1 LAALFKRKD
10 GQEHNPQEI
19 HAQLAGGQ
27 SFDFSMSTR
36 RKQLA
41 RKPRGA
47 SRASEREDSQPPLHP
62 ILQMQQKAGNRAVV
76 NLLNESAPQ
85 IQRAPLN
92 GEAQPTNTPA
102 VATGGLIVADDAPTA
117 APGQMRKSEF
127 LAQLRSTVC
136 TTADEALKEA
146 GETTEGCPYIEQWLA
161 YYTDQEPAH
170 IERALRKYAP
180 EAATATTAHDYIPAV
195 SNRVR
200 LAVQNW
206 ARTGEVTGVPEE
218 LAGMLPGAG
227 LGAVL
232 GGAVSA
238 IGSAIGSVFSG
249 IGRALFKRKNG
260 EERPDPQA
268 IQAQLDEGRPLDGNV
283 SSRMGAAFGM
293 DFSDVRVHTDAE
305 ATGLSERLNARAFT
319 IGSDIAFG
327 AGEYQ
332 PGTLVGDALI
342 AHELAHVA
350 QQGSS
355 SEAAPLHKD
364 DDSVS
369 TSLEEDADS
378 AAVQA
383 VMSSRG
389 EALGRNSMPRLKS
402 QLRLQSCKKYK
413 TNKGTEIVT
422 RYTGHEQQVLTPTGT
437 IETRNAPNKTE
448 AEADAQLSA
457 LGLLGKVTKLAPPT
471 NDYDCHGYTFLDGD
485 RWIDDD
491 QVPTILAEN
500 GYSETSTPVVGDIVV
515 YWNGGQPKHSGKITE
530 VKGGTVTKITSK
542 WGLLGLYSHAPN
554 DVPATYGSWKAYHT
568 TRAGGHRLHY
578 ER

>member
-1 LAALFKRKD
+1 
-10 GQEHNPQEI
+10 
-19 HAQLAGGQ
+19 
-27 SFDFSMSTR
+27 MSTR

-47 SRASEREDSQPPLHP
+47 SRTSEREDSQPRLHP

-76 NLLNESAPQ
+76 QLLNESPTQ
-85 IQRAPLN
+85 IQRAPLD
-92 GEAQPTNTPA
+92 GQAEPA
-102 VATGGLIVADDAPTA
+102 PAPAATGALIVADDAATVG
-117 APGQMRKSEF
+117 PGQMRKSEF

-146 GETTEGCPYIEQWLA
+146 GESTEGCPYIEQWLA

-180 EAATATTAHDYIPAV
+180 EAATATSASDYIPAV

-200 LAVQNW
+200 RAVENW
-206 ARTGEVTGVPEE
+206 ASTGEVTGVPEE

-227 LGAVL
+227 LG
-232 GGAVSA
+232 GALSA
-238 IGSAIGSVFSG
+238 IGGAIGSVFSG
-249 IGRALFKRKNG
+249 IGRALFKGKDG
-260 EERPDPQA
+260 HETPEPQA
-268 IQAQLDEGRPLDGNV
+268 IQAQLDEGRPLDASI

-305 ATGLSERLNARAFT
+305 AVGLSDQLNARAFT

-332 PGTLVGDALI
+332 PGTLIGDALI

-350 QQGSS
+350 QQGGS
-355 SEAAPLHKD
+355 SEAVPLHKG
-364 DDSVS
+364 DDSIS
-369 TSLEEDADS
+369 GSLEEDADI

-383 VMSSRG
+383 VVSSRG
-389 EALGRNSMPRLKS
+389 DALGNIGRNAMPRLKS
-402 QLRLQSCKKYK
+402 QLRLQSCKKYQ
-413 TNKGTEIVT
+413 TNKGTTVAT
-422 RYTGHEQQVLTPTGT
+422 RYSGHEEQVLSPSGT
-437 IETRNAPNKTE
+437 ITTRNAPDKTE
-448 AEADAQLSA
+448 AEADAQLQA
-457 LGLLGKVTKLAPPT
+457 LGLLSKVTKLGPPT
-471 NDYDCHGYTFLDGD
+471 NDYDCHGYTFLDGKL
-485 RWIDDD
+485 WIDDD

-500 GYSETSTPVVGDIVV
+500 GYSETSTPVVGDIVI

-530 VKGGTVTKITSK
+530 VKSNTVTKITSK

-554 DVPATYGSWKAYHT
+554 DVPPTYGAWKAYHT
-568 TRAGGHRLHY
+568 SRPGGHRLRY
-578 ER
+578 E